1 MVKRLPSA
9 TETAWWSEL
18 LDHSLRLV
26 KMNASV
32 GLSERDTMC
41 IVLVY
46 QALGIVE
53 VAAQDESQHEML
65 LGLQGVTDALE
76 YGILHD

>member
-9 TETAWWSEL
+9 TEASWWSEL

-32 GLSERDTMC
+32 GLSERDTM
-41 IVLVY
+41 LFWPVY
-46 QALGIVE
+46 QALSIVE

-76 YGILHD
+76 Y